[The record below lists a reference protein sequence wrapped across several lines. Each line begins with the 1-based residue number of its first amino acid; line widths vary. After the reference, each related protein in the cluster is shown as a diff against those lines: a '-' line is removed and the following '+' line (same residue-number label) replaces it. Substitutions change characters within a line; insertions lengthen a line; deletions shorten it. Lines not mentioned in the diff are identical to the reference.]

1 MSNPENIR
9 ELIQTKLTELHDID
23 AVGPDRASEI
33 LVELSAL
40 LGSINK
46 EVSDREYWFN
56 LKKFEFLKE
65 SGIVGKATIE
75 ANATK
80 EFQQFKEAVAY
91 QKAVIE
97 NIRSIKYYLRR
108 ADEENREAKY

>member
-1 MSNPENIR
+1 MPKNIR
-9 ELIQTKLTELHDID
+9 EIIAAKLTELHNID
-23 AVGPDRASEI
+23 AVGPNRASEI

-46 EVSDREYWFN
+46 ECSDREFFFN
-56 LKKFEFLKE
+56 LRKLEFLKE

-75 ANATK
+75 ANATP
-80 EFQQFKEAVAY
+80 EFQQFKEAIAY

-97 NIRSIKYYLRR
+97 SMRAIKYYLRR
-108 ADEENREAKY
+108 VGEEQRESAY

>member
-1 MSNPENIR
+1 MPKNIR
-9 ELIQTKLTELHDID
+9 EIIAIKLAELQDID
-23 AVGPDRASEI
+23 TVGPDRASEI

-56 LKKFEFLKE
+56 LKKLEFLKE

-80 EFQQFKEAVAY
+80 EFQQFKEAIAY

-97 NIRSIKYYLRR
+97 SIRAVKYYLRR
-108 ADEENREAKY
+108 AGEEQRESVY